1 LFKKDA
7 PGVAPFNK
15 TLAVIKMKF
24 FFSGELD
31 VDIAD
36 SYREIRKLVE
46 STLNEQLGEN
56 NYGEEIQKISIIPI
70 ILGPRFIEGKK
81 ERRLIKKKEK
91 VADYRL
97 FVDFNTWLNG
107 TNEIRTNLIIDNIL
121 EAVDDINRKLKD
133 SFNGDSL
140 RNDILRSFNK
150 ESSTR

>member
-1 LFKKDA
+1 
-7 PGVAPFNK
+7 
-15 TLAVIKMKF
+15 MKF